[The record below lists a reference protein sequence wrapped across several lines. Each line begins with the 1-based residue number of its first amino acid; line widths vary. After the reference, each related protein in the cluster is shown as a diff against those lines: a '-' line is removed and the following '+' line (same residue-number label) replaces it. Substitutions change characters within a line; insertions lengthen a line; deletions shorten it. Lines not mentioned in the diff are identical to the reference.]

1 MKTFTGFNYRL
12 IERFLLNYGMRRD
25 DQMPAY
31 MIARVNVTD
40 WDQYNEYIKVTP
52 GIISKYD
59 GRFIVRG
66 GEMVTLEGPEEK
78 WRIVVVEFPDLAKAK
93 EFYYSP
99 EYTDAKKIREGAA
112 LAQFVAISG
121 VE

>member
-1 MKTFTGFNYRL
+1 MA
-12 IERFLLNYGMRRD
+12 
-25 DQMPAY
+25 AY
-31 MIARVNVTD
+31 MIARINVTD
-40 WDQYNEYIKVTP
+40 MDRYNEYIKVTP
-52 GIISKYD
+52 GIIAKYG

-66 GEMVTLEGPEEK
+66 GETVTLEGPEEK
-78 WRIVVVEFPDLAKAK
+78 WRMVVVEFPDLEKAK

-112 LAQFVAISG
+112 LAQFIAIEG

>member
-1 MKTFTGFNYRL
+1 MSDWAFFAQSEHEEGSK
-12 IERFLLNYGMRRD
+12 
-25 DQMPAY
+25 MPAY
-31 MIARVNVTD
+31 MIAKINVTD

-52 GIISKYD
+52 GIIAKYG

-66 GEMVTLEGPEEK
+66 GDMVTLEGPEEK
-78 WRIVVVEFPDLAKAK
+78 WRIVVVEFPDLEKVK

-99 EYTDAKKIREGAA
+99 EYADAKKIREGAA

>member
-1 MKTFTGFNYRL
+1 MA
-12 IERFLLNYGMRRD
+12 
-25 DQMPAY
+25 AY
-31 MIARVNVTD
+31 IIARINVTD
-40 WDQYNEYIKVTP
+40 QDPYNDYIKVTP
-52 GIISKYD
+52 GIIAKYD

-78 WRIVVVEFPDLAKAK
+78 WRLVVVEFPDLAKAK

-99 EYTDAKKIREGAA
+99 EYSDARKIREGAA
-112 LAQFVAISG
+112 LAQFVAVRG

>member
-1 MKTFTGFNYRL
+1 MA
-12 IERFLLNYGMRRD
+12 
-25 DQMPAY
+25 AY

-40 WDQYNEYIKVTP
+40 WDQYNKYIKVTP
-52 GIISKYD
+52 GIIAKYD

-78 WRIVVVEFPDLAKAK
+78 WRIVVVEFSDLEKAK
-93 EFYYSP
+93 EFYYSQ

-121 VE
+121 IE

>member
-1 MKTFTGFNYRL
+1 MA
-12 IERFLLNYGMRRD
+12 
-25 DQMPAY
+25 AY
-31 MIARVNVTD
+31 IIARINVTD
-40 WDQYNEYIKVTP
+40 PDQYKEYINVTP
-52 GIISKYD
+52 GIIAKYD

-66 GEMVTLEGPEEK
+66 GEKVTLEGPEEK
-78 WRIVVVEFPDLAKAK
+78 WRIVVIEFPDLPKAK

-112 LAQFVAISG
+112 LAQFVAIRG